1 MVAAGR
7 PRLGRLAVLGRY
19 CPGHVAGTR
28 RWLPPAPVLIVCSF
42 PAASRVRN
50 GRSLL
55 CGCLCMLTLALV
67 LLGCGSGLLQGNQ
80 RMLEEGFAPTGASS
94 VESLSGDAPR

>member
-1 MVAAGR
+1 
-7 PRLGRLAVLGRY
+7 
-19 CPGHVAGTR
+19 
-28 RWLPPAPVLIVCSF
+28 
-42 PAASRVRN
+42 
-50 GRSLL
+50 
-55 CGCLCMLTLALV
+55 MLTLALV